1 MLIEVIADN
10 SHIAFISRE
19 TAAPISLLPLQP
31 NRGRRIF
38 TMPA

>member
-10 SHIAFISRE
+10 SHIRIHFKGDGGAH
-19 TAAPISLLPLQP
+19 SLLPLQP